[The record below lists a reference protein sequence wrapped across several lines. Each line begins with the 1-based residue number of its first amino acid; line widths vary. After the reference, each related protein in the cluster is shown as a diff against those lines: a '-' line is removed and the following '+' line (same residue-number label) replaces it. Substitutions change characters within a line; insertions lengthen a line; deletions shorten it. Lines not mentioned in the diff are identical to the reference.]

1 MTDTSTENGTGTD
14 TGAPKR
20 RSVRV
25 EPSGRHVRT
34 YLGGQAVADSTRALM
49 VWESPHY
56 PVYYFPA
63 ADVREDLLESDG
75 STRHSPRRGDGRKH
89 TVRVGDTVAPGAAM
103 YYAEDALVE
112 EIRGFYRFE
121 FSAMDSWFEEDEEIF
136 VHVRDPYTRIEILP
150 SSRHVRIEVDGVT
163 IAESTSARM
172 LFETGVPIRYY
183 LPKTHVRFDL
193 LEPSDTAT
201 GCPYKGTAQ
210 YWSVRVGD
218 TLHQDVVWSY
228 RTPTA
233 ESQKIAGLVA
243 FYKVDIYVDG
253 EIQPEKP
260 RPRALS

>member
-1 MTDTSTENGTGTD
+1 MTDTETGTD
-14 TGAPKR
+14 PASGTAKR

-25 EPSGRHVRT
+25 EPSARRVRVF
-34 YLGGQAVADSTRALM
+34 LGGQIVAESTRALM

-56 PVYYFPA
+56 PVYYFPP
-63 ADVREDLLESDG
+63 ADVREDLLSSDG
-75 STRHSPRRGDGRKH
+75 TTRHSPRRGDGRKH
-89 TVRVGDTVAPGAAM
+89 TVRVGDIEAPGAAM
-103 YYAEDALVE
+103 YYGEDALVE

-121 FSAMDSWFEEDEEIF
+121 FGAMDSWFEEDEEIF

-150 SSRHVRIEVDGVT
+150 TSRPVRIEVGGVT

-172 LFETGVPIRYY
+172 LIETGVPIRYY
-183 LPKTHVRFDL
+183 LPKTHVRMDL
-193 LEPSDTAT
+193 LEPSDTST

-218 TLHQDVVWSY
+218 TLHKDIAWSY

-233 ESQKIAGLVA
+233 ESQKIAGLIA
-243 FYKVDIYVDG
+243 FYRVDIYVDG
-253 EIQPEKP
+253 VLHPETP